1 MSNPQL
7 MDIEWGPWTMWNTNE
22 DPFHDP
28 VPSTNHNNPR
38 PAFSFSPATPTLASP
53 PSPPP
58 SPALLQSEVAPFHFY
73 YPAMHPERTHQP
85 PQQPQALSDC
95 FPPPLSFPPFPFGHE
110 SPTDKRKIRRLQKR
124 LNKMTFKAC
133 AFQAALEARLR
144 TEKRANQNERRRSR
158 PPPLF
163 WLRWNTASKTSC
175 RPLGGHGMSSSVQCE
190 RKPDLTP
197 MVSWQP
203 EHWH

>member
-144 TEKRANQNERRRSR
+144 AEKRANQKRETEEQAAAAV
-158 PPPLF
+158 LVEME
-163 WLRWNTASKTSC
+163 
-175 RPLGGHGMSSSVQCE
+175 HGKQDQLSSSWW
-190 RKPDLTP
+190 
-197 MVSWQP
+197 SWHV
-203 EHWH
+203 EFGAM